1 VDTAKKADELE
12 KGRREAEEADDD
24 GQKEGT
30 DSAGEKAAKLNIHIQ
45 VNTSGE
51 DSKSGASPS
60 ETPALCAHVREHC
73 PHLQLLGLM
82 TIGAIAR
89 SQASTPET
97 VNEDFVKLAE
107 VRREVA
113 KELKMEEGEL
123 ELSMGMS
130 ADFEAAIGQGSGEVR
145 VGSEIFGERPQK
157 GNAKV
162 KEDAEEG
169 AL

>member
-1 VDTAKKADELE
+1 
-12 KGRREAEEADDD
+12 
-24 GQKEGT
+24 
-30 DSAGEKAAKLNIHIQ
+30 
-45 VNTSGE
+45 
-51 DSKSGASPS
+51 
-60 ETPALCAHVREHC
+60 
-73 PHLQLLGLM
+73 M

-113 KELKMEEGEL
+113 KELQMEEEEL

-157 GNAKV
+157 GDAKV
-162 KEDAEEG
+162 KEDVEEG
-169 AL
+169 AS

>member
-1 VDTAKKADELE
+1 
-12 KGRREAEEADDD
+12 
-24 GQKEGT
+24 
-30 DSAGEKAAKLNIHIQ
+30 
-45 VNTSGE
+45 
-51 DSKSGASPS
+51 
-60 ETPALCAHVREHC
+60 
-73 PHLQLLGLM
+73 M

-107 VRREVA
+107 VRGEVV
-113 KELKMEEGEL
+113 KELATKGLGEGEDNEL

-157 GNAKV
+157 GDAKV
-162 KEDAEEG
+162 KEDVEEG
-169 AL
+169 AS